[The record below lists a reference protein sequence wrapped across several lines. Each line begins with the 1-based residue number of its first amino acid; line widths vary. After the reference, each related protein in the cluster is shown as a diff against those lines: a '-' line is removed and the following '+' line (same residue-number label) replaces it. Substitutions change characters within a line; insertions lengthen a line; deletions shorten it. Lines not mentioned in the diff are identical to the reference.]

1 MAHLSDAA
9 LRLFERQHG
18 VASPR
23 QLIECGV
30 TAHTIKCLQQVGA
43 LELVLQGAYRLR
55 GVRLDELGRCAAVCQ
70 AHPTHMIAG
79 PTAGRLWG
87 FRRLSND
94 ARVHTLSPPHSQPTR
109 AWWVVPYRTAAIHP
123 ADVVERTDGITMTSR
138 ARTAFDL
145 ARFVG
150 PLDLLSII
158 EQAMADGDLGEDEMR
173 AVAVD
178 WLSPRRRWARRYL
191 EQLDR
196 RTAGGP
202 AESHPEVVLGEALE
216 AAGVRGLV
224 RQYAAELPGHG
235 PVRFDLAVVD
245 LRWAIEVDVFPTH
258 RETAGRAAD
267 QRRDQA
273 AARGGWLVSR
283 VGSAGFGADLAQTV
297 RDLVDV
303 YHSRRALLPVRGETY
318 GSP

>member
-18 VASPR
+18 VASPS

-30 TAHTIKCLQQVGA
+30 TAHAIKRLQHLGA

-55 GVRLDELGRCAAVCQ
+55 GVPLDELGRCVAVCQ
-70 AHPTHMIAG
+70 AHPAHMVAG
-79 PTAGRLWG
+79 PTAGRIWG
-87 FRRLSND
+87 FRRLPKD
-94 ARVHTLSPPHSQPTR
+94 ARVHTVSPPHSQPTR
-109 AWWVVPYRTAAIHP
+109 AGWVVPYRTAAFHP
-123 ADVVERTDGITMTSR
+123 NDVVERPDGITITSR

-150 PLDLLSII
+150 PMDLLSII

-178 WLSPRRRWARRYL
+178 WLSPRRRWVRRYL

-196 RTAGGP
+196 RTVGGP
-202 AESHPEVVLGEALE
+202 AESHPEVVLAKALQ

-224 RQYAAELPGHG
+224 RQLATELPGYG
-235 PVRFDLAVVD
+235 PARFDLAVVG

-258 RETAGRAAD
+258 RETAGRTAD
-267 QRRDQA
+267 LRRDQA
-273 AARGGWLVSR
+273 AARSDWLVSR
-283 VGSAGFGADLAQTV
+283 VGPAGFGANLPQTV

-303 YHSRRALLPVRGETY
+303 YHARHASLR
-318 GSP
+318 

>member
-18 VASPR
+18 VASPS
-23 QLIECGV
+23 QLTECGV
-30 TAHTIKCLQQVGA
+30 TAHTIKRLQRLGA

-55 GVRLDELGRCAAVCQ
+55 GVRLDELGRCVAVCQ
-70 AHPTHMIAG
+70 AHPTHAIAG

-87 FRRLSND
+87 FRRLPKD
-94 ARVHTLSPPHSQPTR
+94 ERVHTLSPPHSQPTR
-109 AWWVVPYRTAAIHP
+109 ARWVVPYRTAAFHP
-123 ADVVERTDGITMTSR
+123 ADVVERPDGISITSR

-158 EQAMADGDLGEDEMR
+158 EQAMADGDLGDEDMR

-178 WLSPRRRWARRYL
+178 WLSPRRRWVRRYL

-196 RTAGGP
+196 RTVGGP
-202 AESHPEVVLGEALE
+202 AESHPEVVLAEALE

-224 RQYAAELPGHG
+224 RQWAIELPGHG
-235 PVRFDLAVVD
+235 LARFDLAVVG

-267 QRRDQA
+267 LRRDQA
-273 AARGGWLVSR
+273 AARSDWLVSR
-283 VGSAGFGADLAQTV
+283 VGPAGFGANLPQTV
-297 RDLVDV
+297 RDLVNV
-303 YHSRRALLPVRGETY
+303 YHSRHASLR
-318 GSP
+318 